1 MAKKR
6 RTRDLLSGILNIVV
20 LLMVLPLLT
29 SAISTEDP
37 TTQALLAILPTII
50 IINALMDFF

>member
-6 RTRDLLSGILNIVV
+6 RTRDILSGILNIVV
-20 LLMVLPLLT
+20 LLMILPLLT
-29 SAISTEDP
+29 SNISTSDP
-37 TTQALLAILPTII
+37 TTQALLAILPAIV